1 MTHLR
6 CVLLG
11 MLLLGGVVHAQ
22 NRAPV
27 ADAPVK
33 LDKAKLSYA
42 IGYQIGSQF
51 ADGRP
56 DVDVSVLLRA
66 IQDAYAKRNP
76 TVSMQEMALATA
88 QLERQMRCIPM
99 RWPNSSGL
107 PKPMH
112 ARAPSSWRATDN
124 SRAWCSCLRASSTR
138 C

>member
-1 MTHLR
+1 MIHLR

-22 NRAPV
+22 NRAL
-27 ADAPVK
+27 ATDAPVK

-76 TVSMQEMALATA
+76 TVSMQEMPEVRGRRA
-88 QLERQMRCIPM
+88 Q
-99 RWPNSSGL
+99 
-107 PKPMH
+107 
-112 ARAPSSWRATDN
+112 
-124 SRAWCSCLRASSTR
+124 SRIAEKFGSDRS
-138 C
+138 